1 MSQFILNL
9 NIFLNPYPMVP
20 QVGLMGPSPVDLALQ
35 AKQQQLSMLQYS
47 LLNQISCSQVQQMQM
62 QLQMQMAPQMHP
74 HSHGPL
80 IHAHPHQHPQTIP
93 MPPSRGPTVIVID
106 E

>member
-47 LLNQISCSQVQQMQM
+47 LLNQISCNQVQQMQM
-62 QLQMQMAPQMHP
+62 QLQMGPQMHP
-74 HSHGPL
+74 HSHGHL
-80 IHAHPHQHPQTIP
+80 LHAHPHQHPQTMP
-93 MPPSRGPTVIVID
+93 MPLARGPTVIVID